1 MANKRIK
8 KKMAKANTIQAIHNA
23 QVKLQEIEAEAGI
36 NAQNI
41 KAQSGQSSS
50 SGQLNQHKINGRQR
64 TLESLIKQL
73 SNIKTTIDK
82 YEEEMRTKWKKTVGV
97 KREVGKKKY
106 TEGQKNYIRALK
118 IIEKALD
125 KPAADIK
132 AVYGSDDI
140 EELANQYYIAELR
153 NYTQEE
159 LVEIEKEFNKTHGYR
174 VRLENATNPFE
185 NIDFNTLMP
194 N

>member
-8 KKMAKANTIQAIHNA
+8 KKMAKTNTIQAIHNA

-41 KAQSGQSSS
+41 KAQSGQSSP
-50 SGQLNQHKINGRQR
+50 SGQLNQRKINGRQR

-73 SNIKTTIDK
+73 NNIQNTIDK
-82 YEEEMRTKWKKTVGV
+82 NEEELKTRWKKTVGV

>member
-23 QVKLQEIEAEAGI
+23 QVKLQEIEAETGI
-36 NAQNI
+36 KAQNI
-41 KAQSGQSSS
+41 KAQSGQS
-50 SGQLNQHKINGRQR
+50 GQLGQNKINGKQR
-64 TLESLIKQL
+64 TLESLRKQL

-82 YEEEMRTKWKKTVGV
+82 CEEEMRTRWKKTIDVE
-97 KREVGKKKY
+97 KEVGKKKY
-106 TEGQKNYIRALK
+106 TEGQKNYIRGLK
-118 IIEKALD
+118 IIEKALN

-140 EELANQYYIAELR
+140 EELATQYYLSELKD
-153 NYTQEE
+153 YTQEE
-159 LVEIEKEFNKTHGYR
+159 LVEIEKEFNKTHGYH
-174 VRLENATNPFE
+174 VRILGATNPFAG
-185 NIDFNTLMP
+185 IDFNTLMP

>member
-23 QVKLQEIEAEAGI
+23 QVKLQEIEAETGVK
-36 NAQNI
+36 AQNI
-41 KAQSGQSSS
+41 KAKSSP
-50 SGQLNQHKINGRQR
+50 SGQLSQNKINGKQR
-64 TLESLIKQL
+64 TLESLRKQL

-82 YEEEMRTKWKKTVGV
+82 YEEERRTRWKKTIDVE
-97 KREVGKKKY
+97 KEIGKKKY

-118 IIEKALD
+118 IIEKALN

-140 EELANQYYIAELR
+140 EELATQYYLTELKD
-153 NYTQEE
+153 YTQEE
-159 LVEIEKEFNKTHGYR
+159 LVEIEKEFNKTHGYH
-174 VRLENATNPFE
+174 VRILGATNPFAD
-185 NIDFNTLMP
+185 IDFNTLMP

>member
-41 KAQSGQSSS
+41 KAQSGQS
-50 SGQLNQHKINGRQR
+50 GQLSQNKINGKQR
-64 TLESLIKQL
+64 TLESLRKQL

-82 YEEEMRTKWKKTVGV
+82 YEKEIGTRWKKTIDVG
-97 KREVGKKKY
+97 KEVGKKKY

-118 IIEKALD
+118 IIEKALN
-125 KPAADIK
+125 KPAADIQ
-132 AVYGSDDI
+132 AVYGSDDV
-140 EELANQYYIAELR
+140 EELANQYYLAELKD
-153 NYTQEE
+153 YTQEE
-159 LVEIEKEFNKTHGYR
+159 LVEIEKEFNKTHGYH
-174 VRLENATNPFE
+174 VRILGATNPFAG
-185 NIDFNTLMP
+185 IDFNTLMP

>member
-1 MANKRIK
+1 
-8 KKMAKANTIQAIHNA
+8 MAKANTIQAIHNA

-41 KAQSGQSSS
+41 KAQSSQSNP
-50 SGQLNQHKINGRQR
+50 SGQLNQRKIKGRQR

-73 SNIKTTIDK
+73 NNIQNTIDK
-82 YEEEMRTKWKKTVGV
+82 NEEELKTRWKKTISIE
-97 KREVGKKKY
+97 REVGKKKY
-106 TEGQKNYIRALK
+106 TEGQKNYIRGLK
-118 IIEKALD
+118 LIEKVLD

-185 NIDFNTLMP
+185 NIDFNTLKP

>member
-23 QVKLQEIEAEAGI
+23 QVKLQEIEAETGVK
-36 NAQNI
+36 AQNI
-41 KAQSGQSSS
+41 KAQSGQS
-50 SGQLNQHKINGRQR
+50 GQLSQSKINGKQR
-64 TLESLIKQL
+64 TLESLRKQL

-82 YEEEMRTKWKKTVGV
+82 YEEERGTRWKKTVDV
-97 KREVGKKKY
+97 KKEVGKKKY

-118 IIEKALD
+118 IIEKAIN

-140 EELANQYYIAELR
+140 EELATQYFLSELKD
-153 NYTQEE
+153 YTQEE
-159 LVEIEKEFNKTHGYR
+159 LTEIEKEFNKTHGYH
-174 VRLENATNPFE
+174 VRILGATNPFAG
-185 NIDFNTLMP
+185 IDFNTLMP

>member
-41 KAQSGQSSS
+41 KAQSGQP
-50 SGQLNQHKINGRQR
+50 GQLSQIKINGKQR
-64 TLESLIKQL
+64 TLESLRKQL

-82 YEEEMRTKWKKTVGV
+82 YEEETRTRWKKTINVD
-97 KREVGKKKY
+97 KEVGKKKY
-106 TEGQKNYIRALK
+106 TEGQKNYIRGLK
-118 IIEKALD
+118 IIEKALN

-140 EELANQYYIAELR
+140 EELATQYYLSELKD
-153 NYTQEE
+153 YTQEE
-159 LVEIEKEFNKTHGYR
+159 LIEIEKEFNKTHGYH
-174 VRLENATNPFE
+174 VRILGATNPFAD
-185 NIDFNTLMP
+185 IDFNTLMP

>member
-23 QVKLQEIEAEAGI
+23 QVKLQEIEAETGVK
-36 NAQNI
+36 AQNI
-41 KAQSGQSSS
+41 KAQSGQSD
-50 SGQLNQHKINGRQR
+50 QLIQSKINGKQR
-64 TLESLIKQL
+64 TLESLRKQL

-82 YEEEMRTKWKKTVGV
+82 YEEESRTRWKKTINVD
-97 KREVGKKKY
+97 KEVGKKKY
-106 TEGQKNYIRALK
+106 TEGQKNYIRGLK

-140 EELANQYYIAELR
+140 EELANQYYIAELK

-159 LVEIEKEFNKTHGYR
+159 LVELEREFNKTHGYH
-174 VRLENATNPFE
+174 VRILGATNPFAD
-185 NIDFNTLMP
+185 IDFNTLMP

>member
-23 QVKLQEIEAEAGI
+23 QVKLQEIEAETGVK
-36 NAQNI
+36 AQNI
-41 KAQSGQSSS
+41 RAQSAQ
-50 SGQLNQHKINGRQR
+50 NKINGKQR
-64 TLESLIKQL
+64 TLESLRKQL

-82 YEEEMRTKWKKTVGV
+82 HEKEMGTRWKKTINVD
-97 KREVGKKKY
+97 KEVGKKKY

-118 IIEKALD
+118 IIEKALN

-132 AVYGSDDI
+132 TVYGSDDI
-140 EELANQYYIAELR
+140 EELATQYCLPELR
-153 NYTQEE
+153 DYTQEE
-159 LVEIEKEFNKTHGYR
+159 LIEVEKEFNKTHGYH
-174 VRLENATNPFE
+174 VIIQNAINPFAG
-185 NIDFNTLMP
+185 IDFNTLMP

>member
-1 MANKRIK
+1 MANKRTK

-23 QVKLQEIEAEAGI
+23 QVKLQEIEAETGVK
-36 NAQNI
+36 AQNI
-41 KAQSGQSSS
+41 KAQSSQSSP
-50 SGQLNQHKINGRQR
+50 SGQLNQRKINGRQR

-73 SNIKTTIDK
+73 NNIQNTVDK
-82 YEEEMRTKWKKTVGV
+82 NEEELRTRWKKTVGV

-118 IIEKALD
+118 VIEKALD

>member
-23 QVKLQEIEAEAGI
+23 QVKLQEIEAETGVK
-36 NAQNI
+36 AQNI
-41 KAQSGQSSS
+41 KAQSGQSS
-50 SGQLNQHKINGRQR
+50 QLSQNKINGKQR
-64 TLESLIKQL
+64 TLESLRKQL

-82 YEEEMRTKWKKTVGV
+82 YEEEMRTRWKKTIDVD
-97 KREVGKKKY
+97 KEVGKKKY
-106 TEGQKNYIRALK
+106 TEGQKNYIRGLK
-118 IIEKALD
+118 IIEKALN

-140 EELANQYYIAELR
+140 EELATQYYLSELKD
-153 NYTQEE
+153 YTQEE
-159 LVEIEKEFNKTHGYR
+159 LVEIEKEFNKTHGYH
-174 VRLENATNPFE
+174 VRILGATNPFAD
-185 NIDFNTLMP
+185 IDFNTLMP

>member
-23 QVKLQEIEAEAGI
+23 QVKLQEIEAETGVR
-36 NAQNI
+36 AQNI
-41 KAQSGQSSS
+41 KAQSGQSSP
-50 SGQLNQHKINGRQR
+50 SGQLNQRKINGRQR

-73 SNIKTTIDK
+73 NNIQNTIDK
-82 YEEEMRTKWKKTVGV
+82 NEEELKARWKKTVGV
-97 KREVGKKKY
+97 KKEVGKKKY

-174 VRLENATNPFE
+174 VRLENATNPFAD
-185 NIDFNTLMP
+185 IDFNTLMP

>member
-23 QVKLQEIEAEAGI
+23 QVKLQEIEAETGDK
-36 NAQNI
+36 AQNI
-41 KAQSGQSSS
+41 KAQSSPSGL
-50 SGQLNQHKINGRQR
+50 SGQNKINGKQR
-64 TLESLIKQL
+64 TLESLRKQL

-82 YEEEMRTKWKKTVGV
+82 YEEERRTRWKKIIDVE
-97 KREVGKKKY
+97 KEVGKKKY

-132 AVYGSDDI
+132 AEYGSDDI

-159 LVEIEKEFNKTHGYR
+159 LDEIEKEFNKTHGYR

>member
-23 QVKLQEIEAEAGI
+23 QVKLQEIEAETGVK
-36 NAQNI
+36 AQNM
-41 KAQSGQSSS
+41 KSQLSQSSS
-50 SGQLNQHKINGRQR
+50 SGQLNQRKINGRQR
-64 TLESLIKQL
+64 TLESLIEQL
-73 SNIKTTIDK
+73 NNIQNTIDK
-82 YEEEMRTKWKKTVGV
+82 NEEEFKTRWKKTVSV
-97 KREVGKKKY
+97 KREIGKKKY

-118 IIEKALD
+118 VIEKALD

-153 NYTQEE
+153 NYSQEE

>member
-23 QVKLQEIEAEAGI
+23 QVKLQEIEAETGVK
-36 NAQNI
+36 AQNI
-41 KAQSGQSSS
+41 KAQSGQS
-50 SGQLNQHKINGRQR
+50 GQLIQSKINGKQR
-64 TLESLIKQL
+64 TLESLRKQL

-82 YEEEMRTKWKKTVGV
+82 YEEESRTRWKKTINVD
-97 KREVGKKKY
+97 KEVGKKKY
-106 TEGQKNYIRALK
+106 TEGQKNYIRGLK

-140 EELANQYYIAELR
+140 EELANQYYIAELK

-159 LVEIEKEFNKTHGYR
+159 LVELEREFNKTHGYH
-174 VRLENATNPFE
+174 VRILGATNPFAD
-185 NIDFNTLMP
+185 IDFNTLMP

>member
-23 QVKLQEIEAEAGI
+23 QVKLQEIEAETGVK
-36 NAQNI
+36 AQNI
-41 KAQSGQSSS
+41 KAQSSP
-50 SGQLNQHKINGRQR
+50 SGQLNQRKINGRQR
-64 TLESLIKQL
+64 TLESLRKQL
-73 SNIKTTIDK
+73 SNIKTTIDE
-82 YEEEMRTKWKKTVGV
+82 YEEERRTRWKKTIDVE
-97 KREVGKKKY
+97 KEVGKKKY

-118 IIEKALD
+118 IIEKALN

-140 EELANQYYIAELR
+140 EELANQYYLAELK

-159 LVEIEKEFNKTHGYR
+159 LIEIEKEFNKTHGYH
-174 VRLENATNPFE
+174 VRILGATNPFAD
-185 NIDFNTLMP
+185 IDFNTLMP